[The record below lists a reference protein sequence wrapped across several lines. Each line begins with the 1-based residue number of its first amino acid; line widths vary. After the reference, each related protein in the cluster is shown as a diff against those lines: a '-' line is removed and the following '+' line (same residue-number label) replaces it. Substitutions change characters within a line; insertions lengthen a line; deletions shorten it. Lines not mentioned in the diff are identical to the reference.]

1 MKPAS
6 AHYLIGL
13 LASALASVASG
24 AESHLLIGPQSAP
37 QFINSIVGTDTLWD
51 SGYFGAGVVIA
62 NVEAGHVWSGHEV
75 FDLSGLGLPTNPV
88 RFVNAPVTVDTPE
101 LGEVDS
107 HATMVGHVLVGAGI
121 IVNPDSTVRLGKLGA
136 GMAPLATLWSGA
148 IATHFDKTVAGAGS
162 FDISADS
169 FRVPYV
175 DFFAGG
181 SQGRADVINSSW
193 GYTDGSA
200 SATATRIITGLAAA
214 NPSVTAVFS
223 AGNSGAGANKV
234 GGPGSSFNVI
244 TVGSLGGA
252 QQLTPSSFSSG
263 GWSSFY
269 DPVNEVTI
277 PNARAA
283 VHVSAPGENF
293 ALAAYLQPTGGL
305 EPLLNE
311 AGINNPA
318 DDLYFVFSQSGT
330 SFASPI
336 VAGGVG
342 LLKNLVRSGPYALS
356 QTEAMD
362 TRVMRSIIM
371 ASSIRT
377 EGWNNAQLV
386 GPGGALITTQAL
398 DLVAGAGRFDVGRAA
413 VVLVGGTAGVAGLA
427 GGTELAPTGWD
438 YGALRV
444 GQVNDY
450 VLDLNGVSGAREMS
464 VSLNWLVA
472 DSVNAATGAVSF
484 GSFANLDLELWSV
497 SNSGVFVEMLG
508 ASRTTYNNTE
518 FMRLAITPEEILGLR
533 VRFDGVVYDFDGA
546 QGGEVGYGL
555 AWAMMAIPEP
565 ATATLW
571 FGASSVLVVSIR
583 RRRRFARESGR

>member
-1 MKPAS
+1 MKHAS
-6 AHYLIGL
+6 VHYLIGL

-24 AESHLLIGPQSAP
+24 AESHLLLGPQSAP

-51 SGYFGAGVVIA
+51 SGYYGAGVVIA

-75 FDLSGLGLPTNPV
+75 FDLSGPGLPTNPV
-88 RFVNAPVTVDTPE
+88 RFVNAPVTVDAPE
-101 LGEVDS
+101 LGEVDF

-121 IVNPDSTVRLGKLGA
+121 IVNPDSTVSLSTLGA

-175 DFFAGG
+175 EFFAGG

-200 SATATRIITGLAAA
+200 SVTETRIITGLAAA

-223 AGNSGAGANKV
+223 AGNSGAGADKV

-311 AGINNPA
+311 EGINNPA

-377 EGWNNAQLV
+377 EGWNNAQLA

-413 VVLVGGTAGVAGLA
+413 LALVGGTAGVAGLA

-450 VLDLNGVSGAREMS
+450 VLDLTGVSGARELS

-555 AWAMMAIPEP
+555 AWATVAIPEP

-571 FGASSVLVVSIR
+571 FGATGGLVVLIAR
-583 RRRRFARESGR
+583 RRRMAE

>member
-1 MKPAS
+1 MKFNPPCRLA
-6 AHYLIGL
+6 GL
-13 LASALASVASG
+13 FALVFATPGFA
-24 AESHLLIGPQSAP
+24 AESYLLTGPQSAP
-37 QFINSIVGTDTLWD
+37 QFINSVVGTDTLWGA
-51 SGYFGAGVVIA
+51 GYYGSGVVIA
-62 NVEAGHVWSGHEV
+62 NVEAGHVWSAHEV
-75 FDLSGLGLPTNPV
+75 FDRSALGLPANPV
-88 RFVNAPVTVDTPE
+88 RFVSAPVTVDAPE
-101 LGEVDS
+101 LGEVDF
-107 HATMVGHVLVGAGI
+107 HATMVGHVLVGAGL
-121 IVNPDSTVRLGKLGA
+121 IVNPDNTVSLSTLGA

-162 FDISADS
+162 FDTSAES

-175 DFFAGG
+175 EFFTGG

-193 GYTDGSA
+193 GYADGTA
-200 SATATRIITGLAAA
+200 SVTETRIITGLAAA

-223 AGNSGAGANKV
+223 AGNSGPGVNKV

-244 TVGSLGGA
+244 AVGSVGGA

-269 DPVNEVTI
+269 DPVNDVVI

-283 VHVSAPGENF
+283 VHVSAPGENL

-318 DDLYFVFSQSGT
+318 NDLYFVFSQSGT

-342 LLKNLVRSGPYALS
+342 LLKNLARSGPYGLP
-356 QTEAMD
+356 QTEALD
-362 TRVMRSIIM
+362 TRVMRSVVM

-377 EGWNNAQLV
+377 EGWNNAQV
-386 GPGGALITTQAL
+386 AGPGGALITTQAL
-398 DLVAGAGRFDVGRAA
+398 DLFAGAGRFDVGRAA
-413 VVLVGGTAGVAGLA
+413 VVLVGGTADIPGLG
-427 GGTELAPTGWD
+427 GGTGLAPTGWD
-438 YGALRV
+438 YAAV
-444 GQVNDY
+444 HIGQVNDY
-450 VLDLNGVSGAREMS
+450 VLDLTGVSGAHELT
-464 VSLNWLVA
+464 VSLNWLV
-472 DSVNAATGAVSF
+472 DDHVNAATGDVTF

-497 SNSGVFVEMLG
+497 SVSGTFVEMLG

-518 FMRLAITPEEILGLR
+518 FMRLAFTPEGKLGLR
-533 VRFDGVVYDFDGA
+533 VRFDGVIYDFDGL

-555 AWAMMAIPEP
+555 AWAAAAIPEP
-565 ATATLW
+565 AAGAFWMGAT
-571 FGASSVLVVSIR
+571 FGLVIIFVRGR
-583 RRRRFARESGR
+583 RRSPGA